1 MLADDKSEAGKQ
13 QQHDQD
19 LSDKFEFEDTS
30 NGYMLNHNDKTELD
44 KGDTEELEDG
54 INKLEVLLTMK
65 LKAKQRQDF
74 GTLDHN
80 NINAIKQLENT
91 KAEISKGYLEELKDM
106 PKSESELEYE
116 LGSQPEEKKP
126 PDFGMINY
134 KG

>member
-19 LSDKFEFEDTS
+19 LSDKFELEDTS

-91 KAEISKGYLEELKDM
+91 KAEIS
-106 PKSESELEYE
+106 
-116 LGSQPEEKKP
+116 
-126 PDFGMINY
+126 
-134 KG
+134 